1 MIVGLYIDDFALLNK
16 ITNKV
21 KDKNIKLKHIKTLP
35 ISDNS
40 IQVLISKKKIKKCE
54 ITQIQPDN
62 LEILELKIRCVI
74 FECSD
79 LVIGIDPGG
88 VTGLSV
94 IGANRI
100 LFMDTYKDVK
110 NMSTVIDSIN
120 LEIGIQAVKIGTGSP
135 PERTKI
141 LKALKKYSSIVQLV
155 DEQNSGSGSH
165 TKAATRIALR
175 KGELNNGQN
184 YHPKKGEIAWVQQES
199 RRISKGLVT
208 IDKELAY
215 EILIGEVSMN
225 QAIKKYTEKIKNR

>member
-1 MIVGLYIDDFALLNK
+1 MIVGLYINDFALLNK
-16 ITNKV
+16 MTDKI

-35 ISDNS
+35 ISDDS
-40 IQVLISKKKIKKCE
+40 IQVLISKKRIKECE
-54 ITQIQPDN
+54 IPQIRPDN
-62 LEILELKIRCVI
+62 LDILELKIRCAI
-74 FECSD
+74 FGCSD

-88 VTGLSV
+88 ITGLSV
-94 IGANRI
+94 IGANQI
-100 LFMDTYKDVK
+100 LFMDTYKDEK
-110 NMSTVIDSIN
+110 NMSIIIDSIN
-120 LEIGIQAVKIGTGSP
+120 LEIGIKAVKIGTGSP
-135 PERTKI
+135 PERTRI

-155 DEQNSGSGSH
+155 DEENSGSGSH

-175 KGELNNGQN
+175 KGELSIKQN
-184 YHPKKGEIAWVQQES
+184 YRPKKGEIAWIQQES